1 MLKLRLNGSLE
12 LRRIA
17 VLFGVTESRVCQLL
31 REAAARVRSRL
42 ADA

>member
-17 VLFGVTESRVCQLL
+17 ELFGVTESRVCQLL
-31 REAAARVRSRL
+31 REAVARVRSRL